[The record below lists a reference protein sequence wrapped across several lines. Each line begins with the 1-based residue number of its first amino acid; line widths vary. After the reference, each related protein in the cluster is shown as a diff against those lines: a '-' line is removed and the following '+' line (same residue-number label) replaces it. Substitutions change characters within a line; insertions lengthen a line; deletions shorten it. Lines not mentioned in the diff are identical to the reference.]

1 MIKSDHQDHR
11 PNRFDFNVLPLCGA
25 KTRAGGQCKHRGNIR
40 NGRCKRHGGAS
51 TGPIN
56 PACGPRNARY
66 TNGLRTKEAIA
77 IRKQAAFLRKAL
89 ADLM

>member
-1 MIKSDHQDHR
+1 MIKSDHQDHT
-11 PNRFDFNVLPLCGA
+11 PIRFNFDTLPLCGA
-25 KTRAGGQCKHRGNIR
+25 KTHAGGSCRHKGNIR
-40 NGRCKRHGGAS
+40 NGRCKLHGGAS

-77 IRKQAAFLRKAL
+77 MRKQAAYLRQAL
-89 ADLM
+89 ADLK

>member
-1 MIKSDHQDHR
+1 MIKSDHQGQV
-11 PNRFDFNVLPLCGA
+11 PKRFDFESLPLCGA
-25 KTRAGGQCKHRGNIR
+25 KTRAGGTCKHRGNIR

-56 PACGPRNARY
+56 PACGQNNARY